1 MRKDAW
7 IWLVIIFALVLLAGL
22 GVMGVRLWNRTQAN
36 PTQQTGAGSSTAA
49 AQSSPA
55 GNLPLAKFQPAGTQP
70 AGPAWQAAPPCAI
83 EPLSAAQWSAAAPP
97 AFARAAGQ
105 SGPQAASAYQALRL
119 NVASGR
125 LNRATGIMVEAFP
138 EIHTV
143 GDLLARIESG
153 ANETNGGEPSA
164 GLLTAGTD
172 PAFAPALDAVLSGA
186 AITRPVCARLALLSA
201 GRPAEM
207 LDWTSAQGQAGLLA
221 PANVSSGQLAAVNLG
236 QTSLDSGLAS
246 PDGVWAAYTS
256 LGMDA
261 GGPIFIHNLASGTWS
276 NLIALMN
283 KVRAA
288 EQPALNE
295 SDWWTVIDWFPDSRR
310 LLIARADASSA
321 VVVDALSGEWQAD
334 PFAGEGNGG
343 SPVLD
348 LAPDGSRFVYLGFDS
363 DGSQSV
369 NLYDFASGETTNLL
383 RRPLAEGVASFPRFS
398 PDGSQLAYLLQ
409 QGDPQAGLSYAIHL
423 LSLADGAER
432 ELVAGNVGLSVPTW
446 APDGAHLAFVRPASG
461 EPVHV
466 LEGQTPP
473 PESVNV
479 WVVRLADGALQQ
491 ITTLAG
497 QARSPQWSTDSRTL
511 AFLSEDGQVGMVS
524 LDAPGQMWAAAGPAE
539 FPLLSSMFFVP

>member
-7 IWLVIIFALVLLAGL
+7 IWLVIIFALVLLAAL
-22 GVMGVRLWNRTQAN
+22 GVIGVRLWNRTQEAPAQPAGAESS
-36 PTQQTGAGSSTAA
+36 PTA

-55 GNLPLAKFQPAGTQP
+55 GNLPLAKLQPGGTQT
-70 AGPAWQAAPPCAI
+70 AGPDWQAAPPCAI
-83 EPLSAAQWSAAAPP
+83 KPLSAAQWSS
-97 AFARAAGQ
+97 AGQ

-125 LNRATGIMVEAFP
+125 MNRATGITVEAFP
-138 EIHTV
+138 KIHTV

-153 ANETNGGEPSA
+153 SNETNGGEPSA
-164 GLLTAGTD
+164 GLLAAGTD
-172 PAFAPALDAVLSGA
+172 PAFAPAMEAVLSGA

-207 LDWTSAQGQAGLLA
+207 LDWTSAQGQAGLLE

-236 QTSLDSGLAS
+236 QASLDSGLAS

-256 LGMDA
+256 LSRDA
-261 GGPIFIHNLASGTWS
+261 GGPIFIHNLASGAWS

-288 EQPALNE
+288 EQPALNDN
-295 SDWWTVIDWFPDSRR
+295 DWWTVIDWFPDSRR

-321 VVVDALSGEWQAD
+321 VVVDALSGEWQVY
-334 PFAGEGNGG
+334 PFAGQGNGG

-409 QGDPQAGLSYAIHL
+409 QGDPQAGLLYAIHL

-432 ELVAGNVGLSVPTW
+432 VLAAGNVGLTVPTW
-446 APDGAHLAFVRPASG
+446 APDGEHLAFVRPASD
-461 EPVHV
+461 EPVRV
-466 LEGQTPP
+466 LEGQAPP
-473 PESVNV
+473 PERMNV
-479 WVVRLADGALQQ
+479 WVVHLADGALLQ

-497 QARSPQWSTDSRTL
+497 QARSPQWSPDSRTL